1 MRNTLLIVI
10 CMALGL
16 CASMPVQGQERDS
29 LAHRTYYTSDNFGNT
44 LHEGLNASMDLS
56 VYTTI
61 GGRSHHSGMAQSLSA
76 AYVSPLGKKGWLTVG
91 GRISHFNDGGNN
103 YASGAVWGE
112 LGYQFNDNLSA
123 TVYGQL
129 AVGNTGYGLGYYSPY
144 GWGGMGYSPWYGGWG
159 NDAWGANYLDNVN
172 RLGASLRWTPSPS
185 FSMQVSVEKDWLPHS
200 SVPSY
205 SDRYKYSYPL
215 QQP

>member
-1 MRNTLLIVI
+1 MRNILLIVV
-10 CMALGL
+10 CQVFALSVP
-16 CASMPVQGQERDS
+16 ATVSGQESES
-29 LAHRTYYTSDNFGNT
+29 LSHEAYWTNDFQGNP

-61 GGRSHHSGMAQSLSA
+61 GGRRHRSGMAQTLSA

-91 GRISHFNDGGNN
+91 GRISHVNDGGNN
-103 YASGAVWGE
+103 FATGSLWGE
-112 LGYQFNDNLSA
+112 MGYQFSDYLSA

-129 AVGNTGYGLGYYSPY
+129 AVGNPVYRPYGLY
-144 GWGGMGYSPWYGGWG
+144 GWGGTGYWPYYGGLG
-159 NDAWGANYLDNVN
+159 YEAWNMDYLNNAN

-185 FSMQVSVEKDWLPHS
+185 FSMQISVEKDWLPHAPMS
-200 SVPSY
+200 SYP
-205 SDRYKYSYPL
+205 DRYKYNYPL